1 MPGTWWAAIDLCRL
15 PSRGVRSRIIVL
27 QQSLEQYG
35 QVEYNPVK
43 GVIAMKHDQ
52 GIHPPKGAITIVN
65 MGEHEWTFEYPR
77 LSWDVM
83 EAFHEALEHWRV
95 GDLTTAE
102 AMYRALV
109 DEYPEFIDVHHHL
122 ALVLDVTG
130 RGEQAFPLWQAVVDL
145 GLSCLPQEFEMGRDL
160 LPWLILENRPF
171 LRAYHGLGLEYLERG
186 ETEKALGIF
195 ENILALN
202 PGDNQGVRAL
212 VVDCSFQLNRPQD
225 VLAVC
230 ARYPDDG
237 MEQLMYGRALALYQL
252 GWTDEA
258 AEALDDAIEFLP
270 LVAKEL
276 VKKRHRRPKE
286 LRWDSITYGGAD
298 QAYIY
303 WVDQGQHWKSTPGAI
318 DFVMERLEVP

>member
-1 MPGTWWAAIDLCRL
+1 MEYGT
-15 PSRGVRSRIIVL
+15 RIHC
-27 QQSLEQYG
+27 
-35 QVEYNPVK
+35 P
-43 GVIAMKHDQ
+43 D
-52 GIHPPKGAITIVN
+52 GAITVVN

-83 EAFHEALEHWRV
+83 EEFHTALEHWRI
-95 GDLTTAE
+95 GDFATAE
-102 AMYRALV
+102 ATYRELV

-122 ALVLDVTG
+122 ALLLDATG
-130 RGEQAFPLWQAVVDL
+130 RDEQAFWLWQAVVEL
-145 GLSCLPQEFEMGRDL
+145 GLSCLPTEFELGRDQ

-171 LRAYHGLGLEYLERG
+171 LRAYHGLGLAYLERG

-202 PGDNQGVRAL
+202 AGDNQGARAL
-212 VVDCSFQLNRPQD
+212 VVDCSFQLNRPKD

-230 ARYPDDG
+230 DRYPGDG

-252 GWTDEA
+252 GRKDEA

-286 LRWDSITYGGAD
+286 LRWDTITYGGAD

-303 WVDQGQHWKSTPGAI
+303 WVDQGQHWKNTPGAI
-318 DFVMERLEVP
+318 DFVMERLKKP